1 MKKIVTDVAVLGG
14 GPGGLAATLRAAECG
29 MDVCMFEKTETF
41 GGVYFGGIGPFAA
54 GSHIQKKYGMVDGTV
69 ENAFNYLI
77 DFTHGT
83 IDARLASAYI
93 RKTAFTVEWLE
104 KHGVIFS
111 DPRHGMFSNPNDT
124 EHFCH
129 NYDPNPDFPG
139 VERYIPNVLMRG
151 IGKHDN
157 AHAYFNTWGKKLLTE
172 NGAISG
178 VLCENSDGE
187 EIQVDCKAVIIATGG
202 FMGNPELIKK
212 YTSYENNVD
221 IFFSRQRPNI
231 CGDGMQMAW
240 EIGAGR
246 SEMMIDVYKGMPIY
260 CGPAGTKEEWVML
273 ADPNLL
279 VNLRGERFIS
289 ETCER
294 YYLANAIHRQPKGTA
309 FMITASNLTDEYK
322 YGRKPL
328 DGPPGMPKPYT
339 DIDQIL
345 EEAKSLNYPYVFAAD
360 SIEELGEKIG
370 ISPAVLKASVEEY
383 NALCE
388 KGEDDIFFKK
398 QQLKPLLGPKYYAA
412 QFYVDSFGG
421 LGGLLINY
429 KTEVVTDDFVP
440 IPGLYGAGSEVN
452 ALYAGTYPGRLSG
465 NTSGF
470 AYNSGV
476 MAAEAAAD
484 YIKQA

>member
-1 MKKIVTDVAVLGG
+1 MKKITTDVAVLGG
-14 GPGGLAATLRAAECG
+14 GPAGLAATLRAAEFG
-29 MDVCMFEKTETF
+29 LDVSMFEKVDTF
-41 GGVYFGGIGPFAA
+41 GGVYYGGIGPFAA
-54 GSHIQKKYGMVDGTV
+54 GSHIQKKYGMTDGTV
-69 ENAFNYLI
+69 ENAYNYLI

-93 RKTAFTVEWLE
+93 HKTAFTIKWLE
-104 KHGVIFS
+104 DHGVIFA
-111 DPRHGMFSNPNDT
+111 DPKAGQFANPNDT

-129 NYDPNPDFPG
+129 TYDPSPDFPG

-151 IGKHDN
+151 IESHEN
-157 AHAYFNTWGKKLLTE
+157 AHAYFNTWGKKLIKTDGKITGL
-172 NGAISG
+172 
-178 VLCENSDGE
+178 LCETKDGE
-187 EIQVDCKAVIIATGG
+187 EIEVTCSAVIIATGG
-202 FMGNPELIKK
+202 FMGNPALIKK

-240 EIGAGR
+240 DVGAGH
-246 SEMMIDVYKGMPIY
+246 SDMMIDAYKGMPIY
-260 CGPAGTKEEWVML
+260 CGPMGTKEEWAL
-273 ADPNLL
+273 LSDPNLF

-309 FMITASNLTDEYK
+309 FLITASNLTDEYK
-322 YGRKPL
+322 NGNKVMG
-328 DGPPGMPKPYT
+328 GPPGMPAPYN
-339 DIDQIL
+339 DVDQIIA
-345 EEAKSLNYPYVFAAD
+345 EAKALNYPYIYEGN
-360 SIEELGEKIG
+360 SIEELAEKIG
-370 ISPAVLKASVEEY
+370 INAETLKETIAEY
-383 NALCE
+383 NQSCE
-388 KGEDDIFFKK
+388 KGVDEVFFKK
-398 QQLKPLLGPKYYAA
+398 TNLDPLLGPKYYAA
-412 QFYVDSFGG
+412 QFFVDSFGA

-476 MAAEAAAD
+476 MAAEAAAS
-484 YIKQA
+484 YIQR